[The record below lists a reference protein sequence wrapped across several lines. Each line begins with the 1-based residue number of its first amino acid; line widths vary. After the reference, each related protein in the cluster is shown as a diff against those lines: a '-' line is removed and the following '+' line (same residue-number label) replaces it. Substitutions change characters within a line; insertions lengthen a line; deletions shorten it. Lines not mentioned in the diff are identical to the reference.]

1 MSSPDPSRPSPQVA
15 RTQPY
20 EPARGAQ
27 PPSRAPLPAPA
38 RGGVIEARPRGSHRV
53 FLGMAAGVGKT
64 YRMLLE
70 GQAEAEAGRDVVI
83 GYLEPHGR
91 RETEELA
98 KDLELVPRRRIA
110 YRDTTVEEMDL
121 PAILARAPELCLID
135 ELAHTNAVGVEHE
148 KRWQDV
154 EMVIDEGIDVF
165 STVNVQHLESLN
177 DQIAEL
183 TGARVRETIP
193 DSVLAAADEVVLIDI
208 TPQALIERLRA
219 GKIYKPDRIEAALN
233 NFFRVENL
241 AALREVALRQVA
253 EEVEA
258 KRLVHT
264 GPLRED
270 LLVQTAAPQAVG
282 ERLLAL
288 TTLSP
293 QSQRVVRRAWRSAQ
307 RLGAELDLLWIVKP
321 GERIHAEQN
330 PELAAVRRL
339 ASVLG
344 AHLLVEEGDS
354 MIDVITRV
362 VADRGTTYILM
373 GTPPPRSGWQRLIK
387 PSLVFQLLRALPGVD
402 LRIVA
407 DRTQRAGSDER

>member
-1 MSSPDPSRPSPQVA
+1 
-15 RTQPY
+15 
-20 EPARGAQ
+20 
-27 PPSRAPLPAPA
+27 
-38 RGGVIEARPRGSHRV
+38 
-53 FLGMAAGVGKT
+53 MAAGVGKT

-70 GQAEAEAGRDVVI
+70 GQAEAQGGRDVAI

-98 KDLELVPRRRIA
+98 RDLELIPRRRVT
-110 YRDTTVEEMDL
+110 YRETTVEEMNL

-154 EMVIDEGIDVF
+154 DTVLEAGIDVF

-177 DQIAEL
+177 DQVAEL
-183 TGARVRETIP
+183 TGTRVRETIP
-193 DSVLAAADEVVLIDI
+193 DSVLGQADEVVLIDV

-241 AALREVALRQVA
+241 AALREVSLRQVA

-258 KRLVHT
+258 RRLIQT
-264 GPLRED
+264 APAREN

-288 TTLSP
+288 ITLSP

-321 GERIHAEQN
+321 GQLAREEAS

-339 ASVLG
+339 GSVLG
-344 AHLLVEEGDS
+344 AHVLVEEGEP

-362 VADRGTTYILM
+362 VRERGSTYILM
-373 GTPPPRSGWQRLIK
+373 GTPPPRNAWQRLTK
-387 PSLVFQLLRALPGVD
+387 PALLFQILRALPGVD
-402 LRIVA
+402 VRIVA
-407 DRTQRAGSDER
+407 DRTQRPSEEEL